1 MNKVVALLLVALCVA
16 AASAQSLQGVYRQCD
31 KDTGAETILE
41 IFDDDNYET
50 EMVYRFGGCFGTDEY
65 DVQASFRI
73 NFQGSRSD
81 GGFNVEYEYDTD
93 SLVAIPYNEDAEE
106 ALENT
111 CPGLNFEENQATNVA
126 SCLFCGN
133 GNRFDI
139 LRETSDGFVLGDG
152 FACSSN
158 DRPTEYEESEFFF
171 VESVQESSV
180 SFASASSGSSSSSS
194 SASTVV
200 ASFAVLAFAAAVAF

>member
-1 MNKVVALLLVALCVA
+1 
-16 AASAQSLQGVYRQCD
+16 
-31 KDTGAETILE
+31 
-41 IFDDDNYET
+41 
-50 EMVYRFGGCFGTDEY
+50 MVYRFGGCFGTDEY

-106 ALENT
+106 ALESMVSSLRPSDHRGSQTADGETDT

-158 DRPTEYEESEFFF
+158 DRPTEYEESEFFCKPTLPSHSSLLSIF
-171 VESVQESSV
+171 VSCPSQC
-180 SFASASSGSSSSSS
+180 AC
-194 SASTVV
+194 
-200 ASFAVLAFAAAVAF
+200 